1 MVELESSL
9 TSEENYTRRKR
20 VCDLGYL
27 RNAYWREDGRIGY
40 RCASEPVSTF
50 LKKGGKE
57 EETVGRK
64 CLCNALMA
72 NIGLAQERKDGSTE
86 LPILTSGD
94 ELKHLGSFLN
104 GRESYTAKDVIDYLQ
119 G

>member
-1 MVELESSL
+1 
-9 TSEENYTRRKR
+9 
-20 VCDLGYL
+20 
-27 RNAYWREDGRIGY
+27 
-40 RCASEPVSTF
+40 
-50 LKKGGKE
+50 
-57 EETVGRK
+57 
-64 CLCNALMA
+64 MA

-94 ELKHLGSFLN
+94 DLRDLGSFLN